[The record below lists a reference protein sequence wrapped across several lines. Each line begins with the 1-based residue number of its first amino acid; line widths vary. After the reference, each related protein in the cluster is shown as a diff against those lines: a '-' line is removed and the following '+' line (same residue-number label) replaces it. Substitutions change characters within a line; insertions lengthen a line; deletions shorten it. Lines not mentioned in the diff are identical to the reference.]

1 MSEYEMSVRCG
12 DKTYNISVSGKDVY
26 FSSSSR
32 TGGITLKGIKIY
44 NNELRTTSDNKAAS
58 EFAICQAIQISL
70 K

>member
-1 MSEYEMSVRCG
+1 MSEYAMSVRCG